1 MSPPPGGDVA
11 RSRLHPRAPLARA
24 LRWLIPLRYPVALGA
39 TLLTLPAVADAPAAR
54 LFLGNL
60 FVLGTPE
67 LAVVGLLTPLAAWT
81 AVRTARLVLAKAP
94 ARSGVP
100 PWPWPARRPALGSAS
115 LVAALSVPIVVTALA
130 RSSID
135 PPVAASRLAAHV
147 VALALGA
154 IVAAAAVFVGERW
167 VGSHRGA
174 LGSALVFGFGY
185 GVVGFA
191 FHPARSPDGCLTA
204 VRIVDG
210 GLCFPALGYV
220 LIVAAL
226 CGWTLAGAAF
236 WLDRYGVP
244 TLLVVVLIALA
255 PLPWTD
261 ADHVYRTDGSTAAD
275 EAAEIRR
282 TAATTATAATSAT
295 APPSPA
301 VTAADVVAAVVAR
314 QSGRPRLVVVAA
326 SGGGSAAALW
336 TATVL
341 TRLEE
346 ANGWAFTRAL
356 GAVSSVSGGS
366 FGSLVYLAPV
376 ADGRPRPPAMLA
388 AIRAAAAQP
397 TLRPVAWGLAYP
409 DLWRVVLAPA
419 VGPWLPRADDRGW
432 AAEQAWGDVW
442 RRTLARDDAAVTLR
456 SWRAAVR
463 RGAMPAPIFNAMAVE
478 TGRQMLLTPLD
489 LAAAG
494 DGAPFDTFFGTYP
507 ERDVRAVT
515 AARLSA
521 AFPWISPQP
530 RPDCACEPAW
540 HIADGGYFDNDGIA
554 GLTAFLDEALPA
566 FHAAGGRDVLVV
578 QIRVA
583 FDAAATPSDG
593 TSPAGANGAA
603 VPRRGWPFALTGP
616 IEALLNARGSVQGLR
631 NAQALS
637 LLQARWAGE
646 GVRIDIDDAVFHVD
660 AAGTLPLSWQL
671 TPTERSAVEAV
682 WASDAARA
690 AAAAVAQFVG
700 RP

>member
-1 MSPPPGGDVA
+1 MNLPPGGDAA
-11 RSRLHPRAPLARA
+11 RSRLQPRAPLARA
-24 LRWLIPLRYPVALGA
+24 LRWLIPLRYPAALGA
-39 TLLTLPAVADAPAAR
+39 ALLALPAVADAPAAR

-94 ARSGVP
+94 ARSGIP
-100 PWPWPARRPALGSAS
+100 PWPWPARRPALGSAA
-115 LVAALSVPIVVTALA
+115 LVAALSVPIIVTALA

-135 PPVAASRLAAHV
+135 PPVAAARLAAHV

-174 LGSALVFGFGY
+174 LGSALVFGVGY
-185 GVVGFA
+185 AVVGFA
-191 FHPARSPDGCLTA
+191 FHPARSPDGCLTV

-220 LIVAAL
+220 LVVAAL

-255 PLPWTD
+255 PLRWAD
-261 ADHVYRTDGSTAAD
+261 ADHVYRTDRSTAAD
-275 EAAEIRR
+275 E
-282 TAATTATAATSAT
+282 TV
-295 APPSPA
+295 A

-314 QSGRPRLVVVAA
+314 QAGRPRLVVVAA

-346 ANGWAFTRAL
+346 ANGGAFTRAL

-376 ADGRPRPPAMLA
+376 AEGQPRPPATLA

-409 DLWRVVLAPA
+409 DLWRVMLAPA
-419 VGPWLPRADDRGW
+419 VGTWLPRADDRGW

-566 FHAAGGRDVLVV
+566 FHTAGGRDVLVV

-583 FDAAATPSDG
+583 FDAAATPTDG
-593 TSPAGANGAA
+593 TSPAGAKEAA
-603 VPRRGWPFALTGP
+603 IPQRGWPFALTGP

-660 AAGTLPLSWQL
+660 AAGKLPLSWQL
-671 TPTERSAVEAV
+671 TPAERSAVEAV

>member
-1 MSPPPGGDVA
+1 MSLPPGGGVA
-11 RSRLHPRAPLARA
+11 RSPLQSRAPLTRA
-24 LRWLIPLRYPVALGA
+24 LRWLIPLRYPMTLGA
-39 TLLTLPAVADAPAAR
+39 ALLALPAVADAPAAR

-67 LAVVGLLTPLAAWT
+67 LAVVGLLTPLTAWT

-94 ARSGVP
+94 ARNGIP
-100 PWPWPARRPALGSAS
+100 PWPWPARRPALGSAA

-135 PPVAASRLAAHV
+135 PPVAAARLAAHV

-154 IVAAAAVFVGERW
+154 VVAAAAVFVGERW

-174 LGSALVFGFGY
+174 LGSALVFGVGY
-185 GVVGFA
+185 AGVGFA
-191 FHPARSPDGCLTA
+191 FHPARSPDGCLTG

-220 LIVAAL
+220 LVVAAL

-244 TLLVVVLIALA
+244 TLLVVVLVALA
-255 PLPWTD
+255 PLRWAD
-261 ADHVYRTDGSTAAD
+261 ADHVYRMDRSTAAD
-275 EAAEIRR
+275 E
-282 TAATTATAATSAT
+282 TA
-295 APPSPA
+295 A
-301 VTAADVVAAVVAR
+301 VTAADVVAALVAR
-314 QSGRPRLVVVAA
+314 QTGRPRLVVVAA

-346 ANGWAFTRAL
+346 ANGGAFTRAL

-376 ADGRPRPPAMLA
+376 ADGQPRPPATLA

-409 DLWRVVLAPA
+409 DLWRVMLAPA
-419 VGPWLPRADDRGW
+419 VGTWLPRADDRGW

-566 FHAAGGRDVLVV
+566 FHTAGGRDVLVV

-583 FDAAATPSDG
+583 FDAAATPTDG
-593 TSPAGANGAA
+593 TSPAGAKEAA
-603 VPRRGWPFALTGP
+603 IPQRGWPFALTGP

-660 AAGTLPLSWQL
+660 AAGKLPLSWQL
-671 TPTERSAVEAV
+671 TPAERSAVEAV